1 MDTMKKFFSNA
12 LYVTCLV
19 TTILVIAHE
28 CYLAYGLT
36 PQKKTE
42 VIGSGGSVHR
52 IAVRYIDQQKRY
64 KTVEELEWHILD
76 ENDLLKDNRYL
87 HIKPGTIIAFTLWR

>member
-1 MDTMKKFFSNA
+1 MMKKFFSNA
-12 LYVTCLV
+12 LYVTCLI
-19 TTILVIAHE
+19 TTLLVIAHE

-36 PQKKTE
+36 PHKQTE

-76 ENDLLKDNRYL
+76 ENDLLNDNRYL
-87 HIKPGTIIAFTLWR
+87 RIAPGTVIAFTLWR